1 MNGTGEETK
10 LALMNVL
17 AVVPMWVLLVLVA
30 VLSSGISWVLVA
42 LVRRRFPHPHLKE
55 NNEFVGFT
63 YAVYGLI
70 YGVVLAFTIVITW
83 GRFYDAER
91 VVIKEATVV
100 SELWR
105 DAGAFS
111 PAVRAEIHRDLK
123 VYVASVIDKEWRT
136 MAENGTADPGTQA
149 IYERLWTHSY
159 KIKPATQ
166 NQAAFLT
173 EYLERINEL
182 SGERRQRL
190 NYCRAELSG
199 LLWLVLLAGAVPA
212 VVYPL
217 LFATKHGW
225 VHVMITSFLTGLIM
239 LCLLVTFSLQY
250 PFSGQL
256 AVQSKPFK
264 ELKRAIEQRESADAK
279 GSRR

>member
-1 MNGTGEETK
+1 M
-10 LALMNVL
+10 ALMNVL

-136 MAENGTADPGTQA
+136 MAENGAADPGTQA

-190 NYCRAELSG
+190 IHCRAELSG

>member
-1 MNGTGEETK
+1 M
-10 LALMNVL
+10 ALMNVL
-17 AVVPMWVLLVLVA
+17 SVVPMWVLLVLVA
-30 VLSSGISWVLVA
+30 FLSLGISWVLVA
-42 LVRRRFPHPHLKE
+42 LVRRRFPHPHLKQ

-91 VVIKEATVV
+91 VVIKEAALV

-111 PAVRAEIHRDLK
+111 PAVRAEIQRDLK
-123 VYVASVIDKEWRT
+123 TYVASVIDREWKS
-136 MAENGTADPGTQA
+136 MAQHGAADPTTQA
-149 IYERLWTHSY
+149 IYEHLWTHSY
-159 KIKPATQ
+159 EIKPATL
-166 NQAAFLT
+166 NQTVFLT
-173 EYLERINEL
+173 EYLARMNEL

-190 NYCRAELSG
+190 MHCRAELSG
-199 LLWLVLLAGAVPA
+199 LLWLVLLAGAVPTVA
-212 VVYPL
+212 YAL

-225 VHVMITSFLTGLIM
+225 VHVMVTSFLTGLIM

-256 AVQSKPFK
+256 AVQSKAFK

-279 GSRR
+279 ES

>member
-30 VLSSGISWVLVA
+30 LM
-42 LVRRRFPHPHLKE
+42 RRRFPHPHLKE

-279 GSRR
+279 GSRK